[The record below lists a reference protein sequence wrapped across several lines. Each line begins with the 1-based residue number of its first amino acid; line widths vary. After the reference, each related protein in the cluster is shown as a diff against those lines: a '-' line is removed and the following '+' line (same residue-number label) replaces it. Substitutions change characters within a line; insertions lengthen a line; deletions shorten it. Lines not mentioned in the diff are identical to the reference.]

1 MPLQYP
7 FYSVSFAAATA
18 LVITA
23 ATQAWRLRREPGGR
37 PLVVTL
43 VGLAFWACCEFAVTL
58 VPGTAL
64 AITFMKLWYVG
75 ISVVVA
81 GLLAF
86 ALEFT
91 GSGQYLTRR
100 TVGALA
106 VWPVVF
112 NLIVWLR
119 TDLVWASFVADPST
133 GSGWQ
138 TTYGIAFGLNTG
150 YSYLLLAAA
159 TFLLLRFTLTSRFLY
174 QRQVAVLLAG
184 IVTPWFTD
192 LMYITRTLPY
202 DLTAVGFAV
211 TGITLTWAIQRT
223 KFLDVTPVARDR
235 VIETLSSGVFV
246 LDSEDRLV
254 DSNAAGLDLLDCDPD
269 DIGRPVAELLEPLP
283 VSVGRLEAVVD
294 SPEQQSLQMELAGNH
309 YDITA
314 TPLHDNRGYLV
325 GRVILVHDITD
336 QQRQQARLERQNDRL
351 DQFAAVVS
359 HDLRSPLSVASG
371 YVGVAQQT
379 GELAHLEGIEEAHQR
394 MEQLIDEL
402 LTFARLDDSDLE
414 TTAVDLDACIQSAWE
429 HVSTDDADLVVDTGV
444 EIEANRDHLLQL
456 LENLIRNSVEH
467 GSTSNRTQS
476 GDSIEHGD
484 PSVTIR
490 VTVEPAE
497 PPDTDAPRLRV
508 SDDGTGIPV
517 DKQEAVL
524 EKGYTTGSDGAGL
537 GLAIVAEVAAA
548 HGWTV
553 DIETSDAGGAAFV
566 FEGVEVATR
575 GHESTVN

>member
-7 FYSVSFAAATA
+7 LYSVSFAVAAG
-18 LVITA
+18 LVIAA
-23 ATQAWRLRREPGGR
+23 ATQAWRVRQEPGGR

-64 AITFMKLWYVG
+64 AMTFMKLWYVG

-81 GLLAF
+81 GLFAF
-86 ALEFT
+86 ALDFT
-91 GSGQYLTRR
+91 GSEEYLTRR

-112 NLIVWLR
+112 NLVVWLR

-138 TTYGIAFGLNTG
+138 TTYGIAFGLNAV

-159 TFLLLRFTLTSRFLY
+159 TFLLLRFTLTSRFFY
-174 QRQVAVLLAG
+174 QRQVAVLLVG

-211 TGITLTWAIQRT
+211 TGITLTWAIQRG
-223 KFLDVTPVARDR
+223 KLLDVTPVARDR

-246 LDSEDRLV
+246 LDSEDRLI
-254 DSNAAGLDLLDCDPD
+254 DSNEAGLALLDCDPD
-269 DIGRPVAELLEPLP
+269 DIGRPVVELLEPLP
-283 VSVGRLEAVVD
+283 VSSQRFEAVLD
-294 SPEQQSLQMELAGNH
+294 STDQQSLQVELADNH
-309 YDITA
+309 YDITV
-314 TPLHDNRGYLV
+314 TPLHDSRGYLV
-325 GRVILVHDITD
+325 GRVALVHDITD
-336 QQRQQARLERQNDRL
+336 QRRQQTRLERQNDRL
-351 DQFAAVVS
+351 DRFAAVVS
-359 HDLRSPLSVASG
+359 HDLRSPLSIASG
-371 YVGVAQQT
+371 YVGLAKQT
-379 GELAHLEGIEEAHQR
+379 GEVEHLDGAEESHRR

-414 TTAVDLDACIQSAWE
+414 TTAVDLGACVRSAWA
-429 HVSTDDADLVVDTGV
+429 HVSTDDADLVVDADAEV
-444 EIEANRDHLLQL
+444 EANRDHLLQL

-467 GSTSNRTQS
+467 GS
-476 GDSIEHGD
+476 
-484 PSVTIR
+484 PSVTVR
-490 VTVEPAE
+490 VTVEPTAADA
-497 PPDTDAPRLRV
+497 DTTRLRV
-508 SDDGTGIPV
+508 SDDGSGIPV
-517 DKQEAVL
+517 EKQETVL
-524 EKGYTTGSDGAGL
+524 KKGYTTGSDGVGL
-537 GLAIVAEVAAA
+537 GLAIVSEVADA

-553 DIETSDAGGAAFV
+553 DIETSDTGGASFV
-566 FEGVEVATR
+566 FGGVALAA
-575 GHESTVN
+575 